1 MHISRDSTAIP
12 GPSALAGK
20 ASGFVPVRCGVAG
33 CGWSSGRAFTPR
45 NSAWLATARVRP
57 GPPPQSCHDGGTT
70 VRSEIALSHQQF
82 GVEDGCASGAADGIV
97 AQHDEAVPQ
106 HAVRGDA
113 AYRDAHAA
121 PGVAV
126 EPGLRAMGLDRDAG
140 GGMSVTVG
148 RITSDTVRA

>member
-1 MHISRDSTAIP
+1 MSLNNCILCKFYVTVLQFPDPVPLQERR
-12 GPSALAGK
+12 
-20 ASGFVPVRCGVAG
+20 GFVPVRCVVAVG
-33 CGWSSGRAFTPR
+33 GWSSGRALPPR

-70 VRSEIALSHQQF
+70 VRSEIALSYQQF

-121 PGVAV
+121 PGVPV
-126 EPGLRAMGLDRDAG
+126 ERSEERR
-140 GGMSVTVG
+140 VG
-148 RITSDTVRA
+148 KECRSRWSP